1 MKINMDLV
9 NITGN
14 DLPVIPENKITLG
27 DYKQDYAEY
36 CAQRTNLA
44 GTFSDSSKKL
54 LELNLTP
61 KKRGYYLISYTMP
74 FIGTGGT
81 PYTTVYNATT
91 KKYLSGTGLKCA
103 TQGNTTGIR
112 NTAFGIVRITTNS
125 QIQLV
130 ALINNAT
137 SYTIASYA
145 GASFTAIEIF

>member
-1 MKINMDLV
+1 M
-9 NITGN
+9 NITGD
-14 DLPVIPENKITLG
+14 DLPVIPEDKITLG

-36 CAQRTNLA
+36 CSQRTGLA
-44 GTFSDSSKKL
+44 GTFSENNKKL
-54 LELNLTP
+54 LELELKP
-61 KKRGYYLISYTMP
+61 KKRGYYLIQYTIP

-91 KKYLSGTGLKCA
+91 KKYLAGTGLKCA
-103 TQGNTTGIR
+103 SQGSTVGIR
-112 NTAFGIVRITTNS
+112 NIAFGIVRITTDS
-125 QIQLV
+125 KIQLV